1 MANDYLIGGM
11 ADEFESPFEFE
22 PVKLSSGFQPIPLG
36 KVGEESQRAIQES
49 LTPDKVEIPEIKLD
63 VPTQAQISVKRDPL
77 ELQTFDVLG
86 LTPDDATS
94 GTDPLAFFKG
104 GEDSDSPVFTSKVG
118 DWKSSITKGL
128 DTKVSPIDSSG
139 EIDEDKLKELEE
151 EGTPFF
157 EPDIDALVDRA
168 QQSVYEYGREG
179 ISYLKNLYGTYTPRS
194 AAGINQFGQPMY
206 GSTRLGLGH
215 GISPAATSGASAP
228 VGMAGM
234 GYGSLQSPSAVQQA
248 QQAVAALGPQAP
260 QFANQAMLGQVSG
273 GGYGGLS
280 SSVATGASQLAT
292 SGPGVNALGQPMY
305 GSTAAKASSTWATL
319 GNAASVYGIYDGIKN
334 KDYFSAGTSLITLL
348 NPATAV
354 PIAILHAAKFAL
366 SNLFGGSR
374 PKPAFGGVDL
384 KASSNKLMTTAGYG
398 YNAYRR
404 ETGQAVGA
412 SIADY
417 VNQYVKDFGLQ
428 FNGNRWKKFIQ
439 ENPRLER
446 YDSTGETGYSD
457 PSTMIRAILET
468 EGMVTGTP
476 TYNGQ
481 PITSQEDYKAKME
494 DFNKR
499 YQDMA
504 YKNGGLVDPV
514 SVGINTPLSGE
525 FTTVQTKRDT
535 GRPDPNSP
543 LDRNGRHTQNIV
555 AYGERPATL
564 FEMLHKN
571 LTGSYTI

>member
-1 MANDYLIGGM
+1 MAIETEN
-11 ADEFESPFEFE
+11 PFEADVTGLNVIG
-22 PVKLSSGFQPIPLG
+22 VKPGAFDKALQLEQQQ
-36 KVGEESQRAIQES
+36 KMAE
-49 LTPDKVEIPEIKLD
+49 LTAPQIETEVPEMEL
-63 VPTQAQISVKRDPL
+63 PTEAQIAVKRDPL
-77 ELQTFDVLG
+77 ELQQFDLLG
-86 LTPDDATS
+86 QIEDDAKS
-94 GTDPLAFFKG
+94 GTDALSVTDLSAGPEYPDIKTELADYRK
-104 GEDSDSPVFTSKVG
+104 DLTKKTTI
-118 DWKSSITKGL
+118 KSIG
-128 DTKVSPIDSSG
+128 VSG
-139 EIDEDKLKELEE
+139 EEKEKAPTDDIEPELPE
-151 EGTPFF
+151 FF
-157 EPDIDALVDRA
+157 EPDIDALVDRV

-179 ISYLKNLYGTYTPRS
+179 IDYLKNLYGTYAPRS
-194 AAGINQFGQPMY
+194 APGINPLGQPMY
-206 GSTRLGLGH
+206 GSTRLGRWH
-215 GISPAATSGASAP
+215 GISPTATSGASAP
-228 VGMAGM
+228 MGFAGT
-234 GYGSLQSPSAVQQA
+234 GYGSLQPPSAVQQA

-260 QFANQAMLGQVSG
+260 QWANQAMLGQISG
-273 GGYGGLS
+273 GGYGGLTS
-280 SSVATGASQLAT
+280 STAVGATRLAT

-319 GNAASVYGIYDGIKN
+319 GNLASAYGIYDGIKRG
-334 KDYFSAGTSLITLL
+334 DLFGAGTSLITLI

-366 SNLFGGSR
+366 SHLFGGSK

-398 YNAYRR
+398 YNAFRK
-404 ETGQAVGA
+404 ESGQAVGA

-428 FNGNRWKKFIQ
+428 FNGNRWQ
-439 ENPRLER
+439 EFLQKNPRLER

-468 EGMVTGTP
+468 EGLVTGTP

-499 YQDMA
+499 YQDTA

-525 FTTVQTKRDT
+525 YTTVQTRRDT
-535 GRPDPNSP
+535 GTPDPNSP
-543 LDRNGRHTQNIV
+543 KDYYGRHTQNIV

-571 LTGSYTI
+571 LTGSYTII